1 MKMELYPTKI
11 YEKQQKQFQK
21 VVYSN
26 TNLPQEI
33 REMANKQSNLIP
45 KGIRK
50 IRTNEAQSYQKERN
64 KNGQS
69 RNKQRIKYNRK
80 YQ

>member
-21 VVYSN
+21 VIYSN

-50 IRTNEAQSYQKERN
+50 IRTNEAQSYQKERK